1 MKWESIQAAGWT
13 SFLPALPDFCVP
25 KRFRSPATNTF
36 WKSKKKKTKRKKK
49 GQQYRKHNI
58 LVDGRRRRFIE
69 KATAASINQRP
80 DNRITNTDDTRP
92 DADDVIKAMEG
103 FQNDDI
109 VVIESPESRGWPL
122 KNEP

>member
-1 MKWESIQAAGWT
+1 MRIDT
-13 SFLPALPDFCVP
+13 SSWLNLFPTSVARLL
-25 KRFRSPATNTF
+25 RSKAIPQSGNEHVL
-36 WKSKKKKTKRKKK
+36 KKQKKKTKRKKK